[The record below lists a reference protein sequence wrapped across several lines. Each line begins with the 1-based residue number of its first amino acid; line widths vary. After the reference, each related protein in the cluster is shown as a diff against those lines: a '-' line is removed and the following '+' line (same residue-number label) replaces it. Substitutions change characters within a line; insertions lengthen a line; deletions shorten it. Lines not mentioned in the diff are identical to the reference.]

1 MANIKVVGDIRF
13 GNYQPSLT
21 GNPVVDSALV
31 ANFCDR
37 LASWLATHHIKSTVI
52 PEHAFQLSDVPTTD
66 DLYVVDNQILKAF
79 DKQQTQQSNV
89 LGVNHQ
95 DLLHANPTAIYRQI
109 LDTLQH

>member
-21 GNPVVDSALV
+21 GNPVVDNALV

-37 LASWLATHHIKSTVI
+37 LSTWLTTQQVNSTVV
-52 PEHAFQLSDVPTTD
+52 PEHAFQLNEATNE

-79 DKQQTQQSNV
+79 DQQQIQQLNV
-89 LGVNHQ
+89 LGVKHQ
-95 DLLHANPTAIYRQI
+95 DLLHANPKAICHQI
-109 LDTLQH
+109 LDFLQH

>member
-31 ANFCDR
+31 ANFCDQLANW
-37 LASWLATHHIKSTVI
+37 LASHHIKSTVS

-79 DKQQTQQSNV
+79 DKQQTQHSNV

-109 LDTLQH
+109 LTTLQH